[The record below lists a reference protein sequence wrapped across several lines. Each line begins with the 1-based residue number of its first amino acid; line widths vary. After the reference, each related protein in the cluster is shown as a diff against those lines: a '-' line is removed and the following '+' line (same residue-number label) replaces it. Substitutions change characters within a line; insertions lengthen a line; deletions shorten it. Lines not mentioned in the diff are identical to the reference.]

1 ATSSSMAI
9 IGYTPEELIGVVGL
23 DFAHPDD
30 RPRLV
35 AIMEQTSGGRQ
46 TCIEWRCRQ
55 KHGGWRWV
63 ETTARPVFQNG
74 RVKYIAC
81 CTRDLTERK
90 QAEDQRNRLEAQ
102 IRQAQKMEAVGR
114 LAGAVA
120 HDFNN
125 LLTVIRGY
133 SDLLADLTTEG
144 DPVHDLVLEIGRAG
158 ERAEAVTRQ
167 LLTLSRRQTSA
178 PASLDLGELVG
189 GMRSMLRSVL
199 GEKIDLVVTAPRRL
213 GTVRSDRGQLEQ
225 ALLNLVVNA
234 RDAMPRGGRLAL
246 SLERLELEAEGP
258 PGDAVAGPYLALSVA
273 DTGAGLSDKA
283 MEHLFEP
290 FFTTKAAGK
299 GTGLGLATVYNIVRQ
314 WGGRIRAEN
323 RPGDGVTFVV
333 LLPVDSAA
341 EVEAAAGPVRP
352 PSTTGTETILLVE
365 DDPCV
370 RAVAAQSLRSRGYT
384 VVEAIDGR
392 AGLDLL
398 EDGSSNFDLL
408 LTDVVMPRMTG
419 VELAA
424 ASASLHPSLK
434 MLFVSGYADDELTG
448 WGVLATTAEFLQK
461 PFTPA
466 GLAAKVREVLDQRP
480 PNG

>member
-1 ATSSSMAI
+1 
-9 IGYTPEELIGVVGL
+9 
-23 DFAHPDD
+23 
-30 RPRLV
+30 
-35 AIMEQTSGGRQ
+35 
-46 TCIEWRCRQ
+46 
-55 KHGGWRWV
+55 
-63 ETTARPVFQNG
+63 
-74 RVKYIAC
+74 
-81 CTRDLTERK
+81 
-90 QAEDQRNRLEAQ
+90 
-102 IRQAQKMEAVGR
+102 
-114 LAGAVA
+114 
-120 HDFNN
+120 
-125 LLTVIRGY
+125 
-133 SDLLADLTTEG
+133 
-144 DPVHDLVLEIGRAG
+144 
-158 ERAEAVTRQ
+158 
-167 LLTLSRRQTSA
+167 
-178 PASLDLGELVG
+178 
-189 GMRSMLRSVL
+189 
-199 GEKIDLVVTAPRRL
+199 
-213 GTVRSDRGQLEQ
+213 
-225 ALLNLVVNA
+225 
-234 RDAMPRGGRLAL
+234 
-246 SLERLELEAEGP
+246 
-258 PGDAVAGPYLALSVA
+258 
-273 DTGAGLSDKA
+273 
-283 MEHLFEP
+283 

-448 WGVLATTAEFLQK
+448 WGVLATTAEFLHK